1 MHNYDIQ
8 HLKCFAAAVRLKSI
22 SKAAKAMFM
31 SQQALSK
38 RLRTL
43 EKTLG
48 FTLLSRET
56 TGVSLTVE
64 GFDFYQRAIEAIEA
78 FDACVAHGEQI
89 ARRSPLS
96 ASLCALPLCFESFGG
111 ALSAKAMEHFQN
123 SHMPLQF
130 VFAELPD
137 TLVATSVLNRT
148 YDFGIGSYPEG
159 DSRLQS
165 RTLAEF
171 SFSVLVG
178 KNHPLSNASH
188 LAPIQL
194 TAFEMIVPSMES
206 GPSGLPNFANINL
219 DDQKISPLRI
229 TSISEEKLLE
239 DNRAFIVK
247 PTQNALRYLSTKNV
261 RTIPLVDERNSPITA
276 SLDLFWRSDLS
287 MTEAHR
293 ALKAFVE
300 RSYRG
305 RGLKDK
311 EAPRNH

>member
-1 MHNYDIQ
+1 
-8 HLKCFAAAVRLKSI
+8 
-22 SKAAKAMFM
+22 
-31 SQQALSK
+31 
-38 RLRTL
+38 
-43 EKTLG
+43 
-48 FTLLSRET
+48 
-56 TGVSLTVE
+56 
-64 GFDFYQRAIEAIEA
+64 
-78 FDACVAHGEQI
+78 
-89 ARRSPLS
+89 
-96 ASLCALPLCFESFGG
+96 
-111 ALSAKAMEHFQN
+111 MEHFQN